1 MAERLALM
9 SQRLTVVQVL
19 PALESGGVERG
30 TLEVARYLV
39 MQGHRSIVIS
49 AGGRLVAQLVAEG
62 SEHVDWPIGSKSLLT
77 LRLISR
83 LRHFL
88 ADNDVDIVH
97 ARSRFPAWISFLA
110 WKSMPVSSRP
120 RFITTVHG
128 RYSVSPYS
136 RIMTRGEQ
144 VIVVSDMIRD
154 YVLRHYPVQQSRLR
168 LNYRG
173 VDPAVFP
180 YGYKPNENWLSAWYA
195 QYPETY
201 GKTLLTL
208 PGRITRWK
216 GQLDFIKFVDQ
227 LRHKHPAIHGL
238 IVGEIKADKTGVQ
251 QELEQE
257 ITRRGLQKH
266 ISFTGHRRDV
276 REVMAISSIVL
287 SFSTQAEAF
296 GRTTLEALSLGIP
309 VIAYAHGGVAEQL
322 AEILPAGQVAVGAV
336 DHASQLA
343 ERWLQQPPI
352 VPDSHPFQLE
362 TMLKTTL
369 TVYRDALH
377 LPRHA

>member
-1 MAERLALM
+1 M

-39 MQGHRSIVIS
+39 QQGHRSIVIS
-49 AGGRLVAQLVAEG
+49 AGGRLVSQLEQEG
-62 SEHVDWPIGSKSLLT
+62 SEHITRPIGSKSLLT
-77 LRLISR
+77 LKLIPQ
-83 LRHFL
+83 LRNFL
-88 ADNDVDIVH
+88 KDNEVDIIH

-110 WKSMPVSSRP
+110 WKTMPVSSRP

-128 RYSVSPYS
+128 RYSISPYS
-136 RIMTRGEQ
+136 RIMSRGEQ
-144 VIVVSDMIRD
+144 VIVVSEMIRD
-154 YVLRHYPVQQSRLR
+154 YVLKHYPVQANRLH

-173 VDPAVFP
+173 VDSTTFP
-180 YGYKPNENWLSAWYA
+180 YGHKPDDDWLTQWYG
-195 QYPETY
+195 QYPQTR

-216 GQLDFIKFVDQ
+216 GQLDFIRLIDAV
-227 LRHKHPAIHGL
+227 RHKYPDIHGL
-238 IVGEIKADKTGVQ
+238 IVGEAKAGKAVFQ

-257 ITRRGLQKH
+257 ITRRGLQSY
-266 ISFTGHRRDV
+266 ISVTGHRGDV

-322 AEILPAGQVAVGAV
+322 AEILPAGQIAVGNIQQAT
-336 DHASQLA
+336 QLA
-343 ERWLQQPPI
+343 EQWLQQPPI

-369 TVYRDALH
+369 SVYQHALQ
-377 LPRHA
+377 LPRSA

>member
-1 MAERLALM
+1 M
-9 SQRLTVVQVL
+9 SLRLTVVQVL

-39 MQGHRSIVIS
+39 QKGHRSIVIS
-49 AGGRLVAQLVAEG
+49 AGGRLVPQLEAEG
-62 SEHVDWPIGSKSLLT
+62 SEHISWPIGCKSLLT
-77 LRLISR
+77 LRLIPS

-88 ADNDVDIVH
+88 EDNQVDIMH

-110 WKSMPVSSRP
+110 WKNMPASSRP

-144 VIVVSDMIRD
+144 VIVVSGMIRD
-154 YVLRHYPVQQSRLR
+154 YVLKHYPIKPNRLR

-173 VDPAVFP
+173 VDPAAFP
-180 YGYKPNENWLSAWYA
+180 YGYQPGKDWLRQWYSEFP
-195 QYPETY
+195 QTK
-201 GKTLLTL
+201 GKKLITL

-216 GQLDFIKFVDQ
+216 GQLDFIQFIAQ
-227 LRHKHPAIHGL
+227 LRLTHPDIHGL
-238 IVGEIKADKTGVQ
+238 IVGEVKTGKAAFQ

-257 ITRRGLQKH
+257 ITRLGLQET
-266 ISFTGHRRDV
+266 ISFSGHRRDV
-276 REVMAISSIVL
+276 REIMAVSSIVL
-287 SFSTQAEAF
+287 SFSTQEEAF
-296 GRTTLEALSLGIP
+296 GRTTLEALSLGRP

-322 AEILPAGQVAVGAV
+322 AEILPAGQVAVG
-336 DHASQLA
+336 DIQHACQLA
-343 ERWLQQPPI
+343 DCWLNQPPI

-369 TVYRDALH
+369 AVYQDALL
-377 LPRHA
+377 LPRLL